1 MILCW
6 SVAGNV
12 TDTLLIINGKNLSEE
27 DMLTTNDLYTKK
39 SLRESVASDI
49 IKIINSPT
57 KLHTIG
63 VSAFPDIGI

>member
-39 SLRESVASDI
+39 SLRESVASSI
-49 IKIINSPT
+49 IKVRKQPSELYP
-57 KLHTIG
+57 IG
-63 VSAFPDIGI
+63 GSAFLDIKI